1 MFSIY
6 VYSKCIYIYSI
17 KHVFKSQRIS
27 SRNIASSRRWIT
39 TLTRDYYMFLSWRI
53 AMCLPLGHC
62 MVMELQHQQHQHQQ
76 HQHQL
81 SVGLQP
87 YQETMTRVAQE
98 ISAGLEML
106 APLSRGIAILGFIAL
121 LACLVLMRS
130 WFLILGN
137 GGSKYVFLI
146 KKDK

>member
-1 MFSIY
+1 MFSMY
-6 VYSKCIYIYSI
+6 VYSKYIYSI

-62 MVMELQHQQHQHQQ
+62 VVMELQHQQ

-130 WFLILGN
+130 WFLILGDA
-137 GGSKYVFLI
+137 GSKYVYLI